1 MPEANH
7 LFAFGPFQIDAA
19 ERRLTRD
26 GTPVPLT
33 PKAFDLL
40 LVLVEQGGHLVTKDA
55 LMQRVWPDVVVE
67 EANLAVHISA
77 VRRALGDRN
86 GDGQFIET
94 VPKQGYRFSE
104 PVTKVIART
113 GAVPPPI
120 EPAPSVA
127 SPTVAPLEVLTPAL
141 PSTRFWHRARRYG
154 FVALIVAVVIVAVV
168 AYKASALHPG
178 TRDRPSVRSLAVLPL
193 KNLSSD
199 PEQEYFSDGMTDE
212 LITELARISQL
223 RVISHSS
230 VGRYKDSKRPL
241 PEIARELGVD
251 AVVEGSVSRSGDR
264 VRITAQLID
273 GQTDIHLWAE
283 MYEEDDVRDVLALQ
297 DRVAGRI
304 ASQIGIKLTTG
315 EQTRL
320 ASAHVATPAAHE
332 AYLKGTFYSNK
343 LSCDGF
349 RKAAEYFEQAVAADA
364 AYAAAH
370 AALADTY
377 LHLGDWQCSPQTE
390 MFRKTRV
397 SLANALDVDPRS
409 AAAHAVL
416 GDVAFRKDWDWPKAD
431 AEFRRA
437 TELEPNDGHIRAPYA
452 IFLVAMGRQEEG
464 FAQIEKARE
473 LDPVSE
479 RTNVVLSYLFYL
491 SHQFDRGIEQANKT
505 LELYP
510 FSGSAYHWLGRSYQ
524 QKGMPDR
531 AAAAYLHAPPGPES
545 PWLQGAKRAYERG
558 GLHGFWQYQRERT
571 EEGKPLD
578 ACWDMSFMA
587 HLGDKARTLD
597 LLESG
602 VESHCDGLQF
612 LRVEPIY
619 DIVRDDP
626 RYEVLLER
634 MHLNA
639 PAP

>member
-67 EANLAVHISA
+67 EANLAVHIST

-86 GDGQFIET
+86 GDGQYIET
-94 VPKQGYRFSE
+94 VPKQGYRFRE
-104 PVTKVIART
+104 PVRKVIART
-113 GAVPPPI
+113 GAVPPIEAPPSVVPAVPPI
-120 EPAPSVA
+120 EPLRPA
-127 SPTVAPLEVLTPAL
+127 S
-141 PSTRFWHRARRYG
+141 PSTRFGRRARRYG
-154 FVALIVAVVIVAVV
+154 FVALTVAAAVVVFV
-168 AYKASALHPG
+168 AYKASALRRG
-178 TRDRPSVRSLAVLPL
+178 TRGRPSVRSLAVLPL
-193 KNLSSD
+193 KNLSRD

-230 VGRYKDSKRPL
+230 VGRYKDSQRPL

-273 GQTDIHLWAE
+273 GRTDIHLWAD
-283 MYEEDDVRDVLALQ
+283 MYEDDVRDVLALQ
-297 DRVAGRI
+297 DRVAARI
-304 ASQIGIKLTTG
+304 ASQIGITLTS
-315 EQTRL
+315 EQERV
-320 ASAHVATPAAHE
+320 ASALVVSPAAHE
-332 AYLKGTFYSNK
+332 AYLKGTFYWNK
-343 LSCDGF
+343 LSCVGF
-349 RKAAEYFEQAVAADA
+349 RKAAEYFEQAVATDP

-377 LHLGDWQCSPQTE
+377 LHLGDWQCSPQEE
-390 MFRKTRV
+390 MFRKARV
-397 SLANALDVDPRS
+397 SAAKALDVNPS
-409 AAAHAVL
+409 LAAAHAVL
-416 GDVAFRKDWDWPKAD
+416 GDLAFRKDWDWPKAD
-431 AEFRRA
+431 AEFTRA
-437 TELEPNDGHIRAPYA
+437 TELEPNDGRIRASYA
-452 IFLVAMGRQEEG
+452 IFLVAMGRQEQG
-464 FAQIEKARE
+464 VAQMEKAHE

-479 RTNVVLSYLFYL
+479 RTNVVSSYLFYL
-491 SHQFDRGIEQANKT
+491 SHQFDRAIEQANKT

-524 QKGMPDR
+524 QKRMPDR
-531 AAAAYLHAPPGPES
+531 AAAAYLHTPPGPES
-545 PWLQGAKRAYERG
+545 PWLLGARRAYEKG
-558 GLHGFWQYQRERT
+558 GLRGFWLYQRERT

-626 RYEVLLER
+626 RYEALLER
-634 MHLNA
+634 LHLKP

>member
-40 LVLVEQGGHLVTKDA
+40 LVLVEQSGHLVTKDA

-77 VRRALGDRN
+77 VRRTLGDRN
-86 GDGQFIET
+86 GDGQYIET
-94 VPKQGYRFSE
+94 VPKQGYRFRG
-104 PVTKVIART
+104 PVSKVVAPT
-113 GAVPPPI
+113 GAVPAIEVPPAVVSPALPPI
-120 EPAPSVA
+120 EALPPAS
-127 SPTVAPLEVLTPAL
+127 
-141 PSTRFWHRARRYG
+141 PSTRFWRRPRRFG
-154 FVALIVAVVIVAVV
+154 FVALTVAAAVVALV
-168 AYKASALHPG
+168 AYKASAWRPG

-230 VGRYKDSKRPL
+230 VGRYKDSLRPL

-273 GQTDIHLWAE
+273 GRTDIHLWAD
-283 MYEEDDVRDVLALQ
+283 MYEDDVRDVLALQ
-297 DRVAGRI
+297 DRVAARI
-304 ASQIGIKLTTG
+304 ASQIGITLTAD
-315 EQTRL
+315 QKRV
-320 ASAHVATPAAHE
+320 ASALVGPAAHE
-332 AYLKGTFYSNK
+332 AYLKGTFYWNK
-343 LSCDGF
+343 LSCVGF
-349 RKAAEYFEQAVAADA
+349 RKAGEYFEQAVATDP

-377 LHLGDWQCSPQTE
+377 LHLGDWQCSPQEE
-390 MFRKTRV
+390 MFRKARV
-397 SLANALDVDPRS
+397 SAAKALEDDPRL

-416 GDVAFRKDWDWPKAD
+416 GDLAFRKDWDWPKAD
-431 AEFRRA
+431 AEFTRA
-437 TELEPNDGHIRAPYA
+437 TELEPNDGRIRASYA
-452 IFLVAMGRQEEG
+452 IFLVAMGRQEQG
-464 FAQIEKARE
+464 FAQMEKAHE

-479 RTNVVLSYLFYL
+479 RTNVVWSYVFYL
-491 SHQFDRGIEQANKT
+491 SHQFDRAIEQANKT

-524 QKGMPDR
+524 QKGMNDR
-531 AAAAYLHAPPGPES
+531 AAAAYLHTPPGPES
-545 PWLQGAKRAYERG
+545 PWLLGARRAYEKEGLRG
-558 GLHGFWQYQRERT
+558 YWLYQRERT

-602 VESHCDGLQF
+602 VQSHCDGLQF

-626 RYEVLLER
+626 RYEALLER
-634 MHLNA
+634 MRLKA

>member
-40 LVLVEQGGHLVTKDA
+40 LVLVEQSGHLVTKDA

-86 GDGQFIET
+86 GDGQYIET
-94 VPKQGYRFSE
+94 VPKQGYRFRE
-104 PVTKVIART
+104 PVSKVVGSA
-113 GAVPPPI
+113 GAVPVVEVPPSVVPSPVPPI
-120 EPAPSVA
+120 EGVRPAS
-127 SPTVAPLEVLTPAL
+127 
-141 PSTRFWHRARRYG
+141 PSTRFGHRARRYG
-154 FVALIVAVVIVAVV
+154 LVALTVAAAVVVV
-168 AYKASALHPG
+168 ITYKASALHSG
-178 TRDRPSVRSLAVLPL
+178 TRDRPSVRSIAVLPL

-212 LITELARISQL
+212 LITELARIGQL

-230 VGRYKDSKRPL
+230 VGRYKNSKRPL

-273 GQTDIHLWAE
+273 GSTDTHLWAD
-283 MYEEDDVRDVLALQ
+283 MYEEDDARDVLALQ
-297 DRVAGRI
+297 DRVAARI

-315 EQTRL
+315 EQERL
-320 ASAHVATPAAHE
+320 SRARGASPVAHE
-332 AYLKGTFYSNK
+332 AYLRGAFYWNK
-343 LSCDGF
+343 LSCVGF
-349 RKAAEYFEQAVAADA
+349 RRAAEYFEQAVVTDGG
-364 AYAAAH
+364 YAAAH

-377 LHLGDWQCSPQTE
+377 LHLGDWQCSPQEE
-390 MFRKTRV
+390 MFRKARV
-397 SLANALDVDPRS
+397 SASKALDVDPGL

-416 GDVAFRKDWDWPKAD
+416 GDLAFRKDWDWPKAD
-431 AEFRRA
+431 AEFSRA
-437 TELEPNDGHIRAPYA
+437 TQLDPNDGRIRASYA
-452 IFLVAMGRQEEG
+452 IFLVSMGRQEQG
-464 FAQIEKARE
+464 FAQIEKAHE

-479 RTNVVLSYLFYL
+479 RTNVVWIYLFYL
-491 SHQFDRGIEQANKT
+491 SHQFDRAIEQANKT

-524 QKGMPDR
+524 QKGMADR
-531 AAAAYLHAPPGPES
+531 AAAAYLHSPPGPES
-545 PWLQGAKRAYERG
+545 PWLLGARRAYEKG
-558 GLHGFWQYQRERT
+558 GLRGFWLYQRERT

-578 ACWDMSFMA
+578 TCWDMSFMA

-602 VESHCDGLQF
+602 VQSHCDGLQF

-634 MHLNA
+634 MRLKA
-639 PAP
+639 VP

>member
-7 LFAFGPFQIDAA
+7 IFAFGLFQIDAA

-40 LVLVEQGGHLVTKDA
+40 LVLVEQSGHLVTKDA

-86 GDGQFIET
+86 GDGPYIET
-94 VPKQGYRFSE
+94 IPKQGYRFRE
-104 PVTKVIART
+104 PVSRVVART
-113 GAVPPPI
+113 GEVPAVEAPPPI
-120 EPAPSVA
+120 VPPAAASIEDLRPVA
-127 SPTVAPLEVLTPAL
+127 AN
-141 PSTRFWHRARRYG
+141 TRLGRRAFRYG
-154 FVALIVAVVIVAVV
+154 FVALAAAAAVVVV
-168 AYKASALHPG
+168 LAYKASALYPG
-178 TRDRPSVRSLAVLPL
+178 APNRPSVRSIAVLPL

-212 LITELARISQL
+212 LITELARIAEL

-230 VGRYKDSKRPL
+230 VGRYKDSQRSL

-251 AVVEGSVSRSGDR
+251 AIVEGSVSRSGDR

-273 GQTDIHLWAE
+273 ARTDTHLWAD
-283 MYEEDDVRDVLALQ
+283 MYEDDVRDVLALQ
-297 DRVAGRI
+297 DRVAARI
-304 ASQIGIKLTTG
+304 ASQIGVKLTTG
-315 EQTRL
+315 EQARRV
-320 ASAHVATPAAHE
+320 SVHVVTPAAHE

-343 LSCDGF
+343 LSCVGF
-349 RKAAEYFEQAVAADA
+349 RKAAEYFEQAVAADV

-377 LHLGDWQCSPQTE
+377 LHLGDWQCSPQAE

-397 SLANALDVDPRS
+397 SAATALDVDPRS

-416 GDVAFRKDWDWPKAD
+416 GDVAFRKDWDWPRAD

-524 QKGMPDR
+524 QKGMNDR
-531 AAAAYLHAPPGPES
+531 AAAAYLHTPPGPES
-545 PWLQGAKRAYERG
+545 PWLVGAKRAYEKG
-558 GLHGFWQYQRERT
+558 GLRGFWLYQRART

-578 ACWDMSFMA
+578 SCWDMVYMA
-587 HLGDKARTLD
+587 HLKEKARTLD

-602 VESHCDGLQF
+602 VQSHCDGLQF
-612 LRVEPIY
+612 LRVDPLY

-626 RYEVLLER
+626 RYEALLER
-634 MHLNA
+634 MRLNT
-639 PAP
+639 PAR

>member
-40 LVLVEQGGHLVTKDA
+40 LVLVEQSGHLVTKDA

-67 EANLAVHISA
+67 EANPAVHISA

-104 PVTKVIART
+104 PVTRVVART
-113 GAVPPPI
+113 SAVPAIKAP
-120 EPAPSVA
+120 PSVV
-127 SPTVAPLEVLTPAL
+127 SPTVAPLEALTPAS
-141 PSTRFWHRARRYG
+141 PSTRFGHRARRYG
-154 FVALIVAVVIVAVV
+154 FVALTGAVVVVVLV
-168 AYKASALHPG
+168 AYKARALRPG
-178 TRDRPSVRSLAVLPL
+178 TQDRPSVRSLAVLPL

-230 VGRYKDSKRPL
+230 VGRYKDSHRPL
-241 PEIARELGVD
+241 PEIAGELGVD

-273 GQTDIHLWAE
+273 ARTDTHLWAD
-283 MYEEDDVRDVLALQ
+283 MYEDDVRDVLALQ
-297 DRVAGRI
+297 DRVAARI
-304 ASQIGIKLTTG
+304 ASQIGTTLTADPK
-315 EQTRL
+315 RI
-320 ASAHVATPAAHE
+320 ASALVSPAAHE
-332 AYLKGTFYSNK
+332 AYLKGAFYSNK
-343 LSCDGF
+343 LTCVGF
-349 RKAAEYFEQAVAADA
+349 RKAAEYFEQAVATDP

-377 LHLGDWQCSPQTE
+377 LHLGDWQCSPQE
-390 MFRKTRV
+390 PMFHKARASAAK
-397 SLANALDVDPRS
+397 ALDVDPRL

-416 GDVAFRKDWDWPKAD
+416 GDLAFRKDWDWPKAD
-431 AEFRRA
+431 VEFTRA
-437 TELEPNDGHIRAPYA
+437 TELEPNDGRIRASYA
-452 IFLVAMGRQEEG
+452 VFLVSMGRQEQG
-464 FAQIEKARE
+464 FAQMEKAHE

-479 RTNVVLSYLFYL
+479 RTNVVWIYLLYL
-491 SHQFDRGIEQANKT
+491 SHQFDRAIEQANKT

-510 FSGSAYHWLGRSYQ
+510 LSGAAYHWLGRSYQ
-524 QKGMPDR
+524 QKGMNDR

-545 PWLQGAKRAYERG
+545 PWLVGAKRAYEKG
-558 GLHGFWQYQRERT
+558 GLRGFWLYQRERT

-602 VESHCDGLQF
+602 VQSHCDGLQF

-626 RYEVLLER
+626 RYEALLER
-634 MHLNA
+634 MRLKA